1 MLHTN
6 LHRKLYT
13 TLFVIIIKGLHHKQA
28 EGHCLPGCPG
38 WQYFKVGSWLAVVEG
53 TVCRGG
59 LVALVFEKA
68 PHVQWTVTGAGSGT
82 PPL

>member
-1 MLHTN
+1 M
-6 LHRKLYT
+6 
-13 TLFVIIIKGLHHKQA
+13 
-28 EGHCLPGCPG
+28 
-38 WQYFKVGSWLAVVEG
+38 VEG